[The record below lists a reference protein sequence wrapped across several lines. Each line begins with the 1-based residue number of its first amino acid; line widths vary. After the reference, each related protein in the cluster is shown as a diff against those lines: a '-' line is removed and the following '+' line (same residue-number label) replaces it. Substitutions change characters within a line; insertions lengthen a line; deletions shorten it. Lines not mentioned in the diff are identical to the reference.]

1 MNKFTHTAEHIL
13 ELIERIA
20 KEFDTEWNG
29 DSDTYEQACTFN
41 DCAEVIQS
49 FKEEYE

>member
-1 MNKFTHTAEHIL
+1 MDKLTYTAEHIL

-20 KEFDTEWNG
+20 IEFDTEWNG
-29 DSDTYEQACTFN
+29 DSDAYEQACTFN
-41 DCAEVIQS
+41 ACAEIVRD

>member
-1 MNKFTHTAEHIL
+1 MDKSTHTTEHIL

-29 DSDTYEQACTFN
+29 DPDAYEQACTFN
-41 DCAEVIQS
+41 DCAEVIRS
-49 FKEEYE
+49 FKVEYA